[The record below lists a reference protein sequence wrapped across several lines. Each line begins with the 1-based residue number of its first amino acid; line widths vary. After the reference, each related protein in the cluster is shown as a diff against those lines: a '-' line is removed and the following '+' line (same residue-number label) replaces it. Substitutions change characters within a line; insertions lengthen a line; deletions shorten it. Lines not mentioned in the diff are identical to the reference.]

1 MVRAASTPGSGGVAL
16 QTPLMANLTGT
27 EAGVASEAVVAGS
40 GAVGGVA
47 PVAAGGAGMGGM
59 GMMGHRGESGGT
71 ASSLAMP
78 APLEYDHDDDV
89 DDEW

>member
-1 MVRAASTPGSGGVAL
+1 
-16 QTPLMANLTGT
+16 MANLTGSQ
-27 EAGVASEAVVAGS
+27 AGVAPEAAVTSS

-59 GMMGHRGESGGT
+59 GIMGHRGESGGT

-78 APLEYDHDDDV
+78 APLEYDHDDDA